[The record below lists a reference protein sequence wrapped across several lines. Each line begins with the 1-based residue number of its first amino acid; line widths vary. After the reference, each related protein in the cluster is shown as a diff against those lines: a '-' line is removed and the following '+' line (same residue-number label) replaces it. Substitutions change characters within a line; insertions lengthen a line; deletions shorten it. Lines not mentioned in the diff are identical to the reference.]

1 MIPTKT
7 MVLELADLVC
17 RTDIS
22 VLLVVVENEY
32 EQINGSA
39 LHHEY
44 MDLMGLV
51 YV

>member
-51 YV
+51 NV